1 MSRIISGN
9 YVYFMDKDEKPAAS
23 VAAGETVTFETV
35 DCFGGQMTEEG
46 TQIGALDWDRINP
59 ATGPVYVEG
68 AEPGDILKVEIQR
81 IETGE
86 LGIMAAL
93 PGEGVLGD
101 GVLNPEVCRMPVKD
115 GYVEFSE
122 KIRLP
127 KKPMIGVIGVAP
139 AGEKVPCGTPGSHGG
154 NMDNTR
160 IGEGAVLYLPVFQKG
175 ALFALGDVHACMG
188 DGEIMVSGVEISA
201 SVTVKIDVMKGKT
214 LHNPALEDESAFYA
228 IASEQNL
235 EEAVKLS
242 VSDMHEIV
250 QNKLGLDY
258 NKAGMLL
265 SAAGDVQICQ
275 VVDPERTARFRMPKT
290 ILPELF

>member
-9 YVYFMDKDEKPAAS
+9 YVYFMDRDEKPAAR

-46 TQIGALDWDRINP
+46 TEIGALDWNRINP
-59 ATGPVYVEG
+59 ATGPVWVED
-68 AEPGDILKVEIQR
+68 AKPGDILKVEIQR
-81 IETGE
+81 IETGD

-93 PGEGVLGD
+93 PEEGVLGE
-101 GVLNPEVCRMPVKD
+101 GVPYPEVCRMPVKD
-115 GYVEFSE
+115 GYVEFNE
-122 KIRLP
+122 TIKLP
-127 KKPMIGVIGVAP
+127 VKPMIGVIGVAP

-160 IGEGAVLYLPVFQKG
+160 IAEGSVLYLPIFQEG

-201 SVTVKIDVMKGKT
+201 SVTVKIDVIKGEI
-214 LHNPALEDESAFYA
+214 LHNPALEDEHAFYT
-228 IASEQNL
+228 IASAQNL
-235 EEAVKLS
+235 EEAVKQS
-242 VSDMHEIV
+242 VSDMHKIV
-250 QNKLGLDY
+250 RKKLALNY

-275 VVDPERTARFRMPKT
+275 VVDPERTARFCMPKT

>member
-9 YVYFMDKDEKPAAS
+9 YVYFMDRDEKPAAR

-46 TQIGALDWDRINP
+46 TEIGALDWNRINP
-59 ATGPVYVEG
+59 ATGPVWVED
-68 AEPGDILKVEIQR
+68 AKPGDILKVEIQR
-81 IETGE
+81 IETGDM
-86 LGIMAAL
+86 GIMAAL
-93 PGEGVLGD
+93 PEEGVLGE
-101 GVLNPEVCRMPVKD
+101 GVPYPEVCRMPVKD
-115 GYVEFSE
+115 GYVEFNE
-122 KIRLP
+122 TIKLP
-127 KKPMIGVIGVAP
+127 VKPMIGVIGVAP

-160 IGEGAVLYLPVFQKG
+160 IAEGSVLYLPIFREG

-201 SVTVKIDVMKGKT
+201 SVTVKIDVIKGEI
-214 LHNPALEDESAFYA
+214 LHNPALEDQQAFYT
-228 IASEQNL
+228 IASAQNL
-235 EEAVKLS
+235 EEAVKQS

-250 QNKLGLDY
+250 QKKLGLDY

-275 VVDPERTARFRMPKT
+275 VVDPERTARFCMPKT

>member
-9 YVYFMDKDEKPAAS
+9 YVYFMDRDEKPAAR

-46 TQIGALDWDRINP
+46 TEIGALDWNRINP
-59 ATGPVYVEG
+59 ATGPVWVKD
-68 AEPGDILKVEIQR
+68 AKPGDILKVEIQR
-81 IETGE
+81 IETGD

-93 PGEGVLGD
+93 PGEGVLGE
-101 GVLNPEVCRMPVKD
+101 GVPYPEVCRMPVKD
-115 GYVEFSE
+115 GYVKFSE
-122 KIRLP
+122 TIKLP
-127 KKPMIGVIGVAP
+127 VKPMIGVIGVAP

-160 IGEGAVLYLPVFQKG
+160 IAEGSVLYLPIFQEG

-201 SVTVKIDVMKGKT
+201 SVTVKIDVIKGEI
-214 LHNPALEDESAFYA
+214 LHNPALEDEYAFYT
-228 IASEQNL
+228 IASAQNL
-235 EEAVKLS
+235 EEAVKQS

-250 QNKLGLDY
+250 RKKLALNY

-275 VVDPERTARFRMPKT
+275 VVDPERTARFCMPKT